1 MDYKELFSL
10 IKANE
15 LSGAYVF
22 HGEEEFTKNRA
33 LDDLRALIEPSSRS
47 MNIQEY
53 TSANADAIITA
64 CNTYPFLSDLRLV
77 IAKSMPDAD
86 SARQI
91 LGFLPQMPQTTLLVF
106 TVRGKYETK
115 KPTRKKSIQAAKV
128 QKTEK
133 PRDTVDFFAEMEKSG
148 RVCEF
153 NRLPEADLVKW
164 IVRECSSYNV
174 GIGKNEAITIV
185 NRVGHDLTS
194 LRNEL
199 HKAIFYVGEGNVI
212 GIAAIN
218 QCISPNVEYRV
229 FDMLDY
235 FLKGKPKDGF
245 AALDALFENTA
256 EVVGVSMYLAKQF
269 RLMLRARVLIDRS
282 VPRQRA
288 VEQLGGNPYATG
300 KAYDAA
306 KRFGIAELTDAA
318 QDFSNLMYLQISG
331 YAKINDL
338 ISRAITKHLVV
349 KGDNCG

>member
-1 MDYKELFSL
+1 M
-10 IKANE
+10 
-15 LSGAYVF
+15 
-22 HGEEEFTKNRA
+22 
-33 LDDLRALIEPSSRS
+33 
-47 MNIQEY
+47 
-53 TSANADAIITA
+53 
-64 CNTYPFLSDLRLV
+64 
-77 IAKSMPDAD
+77 
-86 SARQI
+86 
-91 LGFLPQMPQTTLLVF
+91 
-106 TVRGKYETK
+106 
-115 KPTRKKSIQAAKV
+115 
-128 QKTEK
+128 
-133 PRDTVDFFAEMEKSG
+133 
-148 RVCEF
+148 
-153 NRLPEADLVKW
+153 
-164 IVRECSSYNV
+164 
-174 GIGKNEAITIV
+174 
-185 NRVGHDLTS
+185 
-194 LRNEL
+194 
-199 HKAIFYVGEGNVI
+199 I

-256 EVVGVSMYLAKQF
+256 EAVGVSMYLAKQF